1 MPHNVSALNLH
12 GLQILL
18 FLLSFLLGGIFVPLQ
33 VGGGGGGGGRV
44 VAQLEQLGVWSA
56 PCAQLER
63 VGGGG
68 GGGVA
73 TPTQLEQVGGGM
85 GEGALQSLENKEQRK

>member
-1 MPHNVSALNLH
+1 M
-12 GLQILL
+12 
-18 FLLSFLLGGIFVPLQ
+18 
-33 VGGGGGGGGRV
+33 
-44 VAQLEQLGVWSA
+44 VAQLEQLGVRSA
-56 PCAQLER
+56 PRAQLER
-63 VGGGG
+63 VGWGG